1 MAKKSF
7 DWGWIETRLDKNFEK
22 KIAKELRRLVASQ
35 PVIEEGEPVPY
46 REDRPERG
54 LTFHQALERFV
65 DPELSTASEP
75 DQAPLS
81 ERAAL
86 ERRGS
91 VLVGKLNRGDVITSG
106 IAQGASSRT
115 IVDPSL
121 WELLMYRV
129 DLDAVV
135 GHGRI
140 FEKPEFFLP
149 TEIPLNVRSVPK
161 WLLAYDRPAVA
172 AFEHDAGYRKV
183 SRRGERYALGEKQS
197 LIIKRLHEA
206 SQTNDPWR
214 DGRSLL
220 DTAGSESTN
229 LMDLFKNKRDLIV
242 SDGMGLYRL
251 NLD

>member
-7 DWGWIETRLDKNFEK
+7 DWRGIETQFGK
-22 KIAKELRRLVASQ
+22 KIAKEVRRIVASQ
-35 PVIEEGEPVPY
+35 PVTEEGEPVPY

-54 LTFHQALERFV
+54 LTFHEALERFV
-65 DPELSTASEP
+65 DPELPGDSEP
-75 DQAPLS
+75 DRAPLS

-86 ERRGS
+86 EKRAV
-91 VLVGKLNRGDVITSG
+91 VLFGKLKRGDVISSG

-121 WELLMYRV
+121 FELLMYRV

-135 GHGRI
+135 GHRRI

-149 TEIPLNVRSVPK
+149 AEIPLNVRSVPK
-161 WLLAYDRPAVA
+161 WLLAYDRPVIA
-172 AFEHDAGYRKV
+172 AFAHDARYRKV
-183 SRRGERYALGEKQS
+183 SVREERYALGEKQS
-197 LIIKRLHEA
+197 RIIKVLHEA

-220 DTAGSESTN
+220 DAAGSESTN

-242 SDGMGLYRL
+242 SDGTGLYRL
-251 NLD
+251 KLD